1 MIISLS
7 AGAGS
12 TEIYPWVVSGTVNVG
27 DVVAITGNKTI
38 SRAAAGTANTYPP
51 MGICTARS
59 GDLAQIALNGEIATG
74 LSGLTTGTT
83 YWLSTTAGQLVT
95 TKPASNAFVVGTATS
110 TTDLLV
116 SSSQTNISG
125 SSNGGTLTSFGIT
138 SSNNSVIVT
147 GSPIT
152 ESGTIN
158 LALAAPNLSTGGTGL
173 SSTAGQGAMIY
184 ATSATTTVSQAIS
197 PSFKNRFINGDMRI
211 DQRNNGAAVVK
222 GNYPVDRWAYNT
234 SGAATL
240 SASRSTTA
248 PPGFSNSMTISVT
261 TGVTCAAAESAGF
274 YQQVEGTQIAD
285 FAWGTASAKPVTIS
299 FWVRSSVTGTYGV
312 RLISYATVWANFQT
326 YTINQANTW
335 ERKTLTFAA
344 ATGGTWYIDNQGSLS
359 VWFDIGSGTN
369 YRGVNENTWTSSGW
383 TTSSSQAN
391 FVGTTGASL
400 FVTGVQLEQSE
411 VATAFELRPYTVEM
425 MLCRRYYN
433 YYGGTGTFYGT
444 WTQSASSPPNRTG
457 QFGIRYSTTMRSAP
471 SVTYSAAST
480 FSLGQ
485 YTGTSAVSFYP
496 LSYGNQGFIW
506 FINQQSGFIY
516 VGYVTNRTG
525 YTSFV
530 AMNAE
535 I

>member
-1 MIISLS
+1 
-7 AGAGS
+7 
-12 TEIYPWVVSGTVNVG
+12 
-27 DVVAITGNKTI
+27 
-38 SRAAAGTANTYPP
+38 
-51 MGICTARS
+51 
-59 GDLAQIALNGEIATG
+59 
-74 LSGLTTGTT
+74 
-83 YWLSTTAGQLVT
+83 
-95 TKPASNAFVVGTATS
+95 
-110 TTDLLV
+110 
-116 SSSQTNISG
+116 
-125 SSNGGTLTSFGIT
+125 
-138 SSNNSVIVT
+138 
-147 GSPIT
+147 
-152 ESGTIN
+152 
-158 LALAAPNLSTGGTGL
+158 
-173 SSTAGQGAMIY
+173 MIY
-184 ATSATTTVSQAIS
+184 ATSATTTISQVIS

-211 DQRNNGAAVVK
+211 DQRNDGAAVVK

-261 TGVTCAAAESAGF
+261 TGVTCAAAEYAGF

-344 ATGGTWYIDNQGSLS
+344 STGGTWYNDNQGSLS

-411 VATAFELRPYTVEM
+411 VATAFEMRPYTVEM
-425 MLCRRYYN
+425 MLCRRYFN
-433 YYGGTGTFYGT
+433 YYGGTGAFFGN
-444 WTQSASSPPNRTG
+444 WAQSASSPPNKTG
-457 QFGIRYSTTMRSAP
+457 QFGIRYFTTMRAAPSYNYSAP
-471 SVTYSAAST
+471 STLR
-480 FSLGQ
+480 FSSYG
-485 YTGTSAVSFYP
+485 GNSPSGFFP
-496 LSYGNQGFIW
+496 LSYGNQGAIWYLNNQSTTLTTVAVVTARPGFTAFITM
-506 FINQQSGFIY
+506 S
-516 VGYVTNRTG
+516 
-525 YTSFV
+525 
-530 AMNAE
+530 AE